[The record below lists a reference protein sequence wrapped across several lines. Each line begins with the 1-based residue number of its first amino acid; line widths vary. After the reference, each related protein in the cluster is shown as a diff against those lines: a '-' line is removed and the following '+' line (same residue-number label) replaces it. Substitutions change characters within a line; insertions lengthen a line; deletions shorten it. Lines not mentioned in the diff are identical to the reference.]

1 MVILANRI
9 LSGLLLFTVA
19 GMPMAL
25 ALPPSYVV
33 PMVEKG
39 AKTFYIR
46 GEIMGLGAVDFLVDT
61 GSSYNTI
68 DENSLAVLQE
78 KGKVSFV
85 KNLMGTL
92 ANGHRTRVAVYR
104 IDAIRLGDDC
114 ELRDI
119 EAAVFPGRT
128 RHILGLSGLRKVGS
142 FTFSFDPPQ
151 LTFSSCI
158 TAAVSTLR

>member
-1 MVILANRI
+1 MVVLANRI
-9 LSGLLLFTVA
+9 LCGLLLFVVA
-19 GMPMAL
+19 GIPVAL

-39 AKTFYIR
+39 TKTFYIQ
-46 GEIMGLGAVDFLVDT
+46 GEITGLGAVDFLVDT

-78 KGKVSFV
+78 QGRVSFV
-85 KNLMGTL
+85 KELMGTL
-92 ANGHRTRVAVYR
+92 ANGQRTRVAVYR
-104 IDAIRLGDDC
+104 IDVIRLGDDC

-128 RHILGLSGLRKVGS
+128 RHILGLSGLRKVGN

-151 LTFSSCI
+151 LTFSNCI
-158 TAAVSTLR
+158 TAAVGTL